1 MSTLYVRDFPVELH
15 DKVKELAKKSHR
27 SVSAE
32 ITVLV
37 DKALKDEELKEQRIE
52 ALKRIEERR
61 MSYVK
66 TGKEVDSLILLRE
79 DRER

>member
-1 MSTLYVRDFPVELH
+1 MPTLYVRDFPGELH
-15 DKVKELAKKSHR
+15 DKVKKLAKQSHR

-52 ALKRIEERR
+52 ALKRIEQRR
-61 MSYVK
+61 RSYVT